1 MFKKLSVLIAA
12 ATLCTNLGMIAP
24 VSATTTTTGETVL
37 VESNFQNCNLGTYTA
52 ENQKNGETDLR
63 NGVVMA
69 NDNVLSKGY
78 TIKNGD
84 TYESISEA
92 DIVNDGGTKVLRL
105 NTFLGTYT
113 KADAIEDST
122 YPIVQSL
129 GQVPKTGKVKI
140 NLELKMN
147 NHSKFIMN
155 HSKPNH
161 SNWQLWRLER
171 HNGSLYKV
179 KVLYNTDTAKTA
191 IYNQYNKHTVILDTE
206 TGDMTAILND
216 DVIWT
221 GTAQLPAWGQELFM
235 RHETNTGAS
244 YIPTITYNAEDNTK
258 IESVTNPQYIY
269 VKSLKMTTYS
279 DTALESVTPADGSSV
294 ATPTE
299 AVFTFNNE
307 IKSVEE
313 ATIYPSDGD
322 AVAVDVSSLVI
333 DGKTVKVPY
342 LFKDNVDYS
351 VELGG
356 VSDGAT
362 STDASTSFK
371 AEAWNYNHIG
381 NPVVSSVDNNTYFVN
396 EDFEDSDDTN
406 IVTVDDRHSEWSVT
420 RQDNASIVELAE
432 GGKALKLAD
441 GSDFRIGYNKNLK
454 LLNNTTTLSYDVY
467 LGSDIKQFN
476 VDRDDWN
483 ATQKETTG
491 NGNSY
496 PPVAMWQYGYYNKS
510 SDENVPSTA
519 PMTAGEWHKVVITL
533 SDTDG
538 TTIYVDGN
546 KLHNIPKNEELSG
559 LTATG
564 FFRFKANGDNV
575 YVDNLKLY
583 LDGNATAL
591 TAVSPAYDGTAAA
604 SSPLEFT
611 YSEIIG
617 DVSGATLIVKP
628 ADTNEAV
635 TLTNGNG
642 MSVNVENNTVKLIL
656 DDALEAGNYGVELS
670 GLKDAYGSAVGAV
683 RTRFTTTADAE
694 WTMTDVE
701 ETTIEPKTKRY
712 SFKVKHQGDAA
723 AAQMVVAVYNYE
735 GTLSSVVVCDPVSV
749 DSDWTD
755 LSAAAEYGA
764 GKDTKIFLWNSTN
777 GMNPVISAI
786 EK

>member
-63 NGVVMA
+63 NGVVMVDD
-69 NDNVLSKGY
+69 NDLNTKY

-84 TYESISEA
+84 SYENISEA

-105 NTFLGTYT
+105 NTFLNTYKMT
-113 KADAIEDST
+113 DGLTEEDAN
-122 YPIVQSL
+122 YPVVKSI
-129 GQVPKTGKVKI
+129 GKVPQNSKVRI
-140 NLELKMN
+140 DLELKMSPRVSFYL
-147 NHSKFIMN
+147 H

-161 SNWQLWRLER
+161 TDWRIWRFEGN
-171 HNGSLYKV
+171 NGSTHKI
-179 KVLYNTDTAKTA
+179 KVLYNTDTGK
-191 IYNQYNKHTVILDTE
+191 IPVCNIYNKHTVIMDTATGAMKVYLNGDFIWE
-206 TGDMTAILND
+206 TSTEKIGRA
-216 DVIWT
+216 
-221 GTAQLPAWGQELFM
+221 PAWGQELFF
-235 RHETNTGAS
+235 RHITNTSES
-244 YIPTITYNAEDNTK
+244 YKPVITYNAEDNTK
-258 IESVTNPQYIY
+258 IESVKNPQYVY

-342 LFKDNVDYS
+342 LFKDNVDYI

-406 IVTVDDRHSEWSVT
+406 IVTADDRHSAWSVT
-420 RQDNASIVELAE
+420 KQDNASIVELAE

-441 GSDFRIGYNKNLK
+441 GSDFRIGYAKKLG

-467 LGSDIKQFN
+467 LGADIKQFEI
-476 VDRDDWN
+476 VRDDYS
-483 ATQKETTG
+483 TKTV
-491 NGNSY
+491 Y
-496 PPVAMWQYGYYNKS
+496 LPVAMWQYGYYNKS
-510 SDENVPSTA
+510 SDENVPHTA
-519 PMTAGEWHKVVITL
+519 PMTAGEWHKVVITI
-533 SDTDG
+533 SDADG

-546 KLHNIPKNEELSG
+546 KLHNIPKNEEHSG

-564 FFRFKANGDNV
+564 FFRFKAYGDNV

-583 LDGNATAL
+583 LDGNATAI

-701 ETTIEPKTKRY
+701 ETTVEPKTKRY

-777 GMNPVISAI
+777 GMNPIISAI